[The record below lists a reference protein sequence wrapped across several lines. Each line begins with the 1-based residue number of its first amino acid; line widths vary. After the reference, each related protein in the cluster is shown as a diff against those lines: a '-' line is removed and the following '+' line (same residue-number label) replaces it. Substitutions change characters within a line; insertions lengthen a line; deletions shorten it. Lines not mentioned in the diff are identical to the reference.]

1 MTQITHECNTRYEN
15 NTYTTILQTDLG
27 SAFDTVDTFRL
38 LQKLHYYGLEQ
49 NELKL
54 MESFMTN
61 RHQYVIIDT
70 FTSDI
75 KKSPPGSVIQGSKL
89 SALLYTIYTNE
100 IPNLYK
106 LMSTDLFYKI
116 TGSIYV
122 ANDKIDHTTINY
134 VDDSTNII
142 TSQCHKILKEYT
154 DNFYKLLQ
162 SYYNINYLKINS
174 DKTKFMI
181 ICKPGLR
188 ENIKNMTI
196 QCEQYII
203 TQSVKIKILGI
214 YITNALDNTANVN
227 QIIQK
232 VNFRINVLSKMIK
245 FANTKTKKILY
256 ESIIIS
262 VFTYCL

>member
-1 MTQITHECNTRYEN
+1 M
-15 NTYTTILQTDLG
+15 
-27 SAFDTVDTFRL
+27 
-38 LQKLHYYGLEQ
+38 
-49 NELKL
+49 
-54 MESFMTN
+54 
-61 RHQYVIIDT
+61 
-70 FTSDI
+70 
-75 KKSPPGSVIQGSKL
+75 IQGSKL

-181 ICKPGLR
+181 IFKPGLR
-188 ENIKNMTI
+188 ENIK
-196 QCEQYII
+196 
-203 TQSVKIKILGI
+203 KH
-214 YITNALDNTANVN
+214 DNT
-227 QIIQK
+227 
-232 VNFRINVLSKMIK
+232 M
-245 FANTKTKKILY
+245 
-256 ESIIIS
+256 
-262 VFTYCL
+262 